1 MKIKILVLVIL
12 AIALVGMAGAVEP
25 FEISGKDFA
34 DIEQFNGT
42 DDLVNED
49 LAGTSASMMGLDESF
64 LRDNPEDGKPINQSK
79 PVLALGS
86 MTGYNRTAQFQD
98 EIYWTPE
105 ELELMKNTST
115 WIEILPEGI

>member
-1 MKIKILVLVIL
+1 MRHIFISML
-12 AIALVGMAGAVEP
+12 ALLLATGIAFGAEP
-25 FEISGKDFA
+25 FELSGKDFA
-34 DIEQFNGT
+34 DIDMFNGT
-42 DDLVNED
+42 DDLVTED
-49 LAGTSASMMGLDESF
+49 LAGTSAGMMGIDESF

-79 PVLALGS
+79 PILALGS

-105 ELELMKNTST
+105 ELEMMKNTST